1 MFIQSVKDKQLTNQ
15 PDHTVSDDSKRVST
29 FLNRMLNFEV
39 KLEETK
45 VYLPYICGITS
56 YV

>member
-29 FLNRMLNFEV
+29 FLNRMLSFEV

-45 VYLPYICGITS
+45 VYLPYMWC
-56 YV
+56 Y